1 MKYKWSYCVYF
12 WTKICTI
19 VIRLDP
25 SSSLLYAIKKISFY
39 EVKMQVQIGIKRRKC
54 QHMRACIQEC
64 RGSISMVKILL
75 SQHKT
80 EVVGVLYKAIK
91 KMLSG
96 RVPE

>member
-12 WTKICTI
+12 WTELFTI
-19 VIRLDP
+19 VIKLDP
-25 SSSLLYAIKKISFY
+25 SSSLLYAIRNINLLS
-39 EVKMQVQIGIKRRKC
+39 INAGSNPDIRRKC
-54 QHMRACIQEC
+54 QHMHACIQEC

-80 EVVGVLYKAIK
+80 EVMGVLYKAIK